1 MKSRLLVLLLIMV
14 GYIGTSAG
22 YEAPPGIEQKPIKG
36 NFRIIE
42 HDALKLNWYVY
53 DTQGYKETRDGY
65 ILYPPT
71 YCYMYSTKL
80 KKKWD
85 YETYR
90 KPIETMYVKELTTII
105 PKSQQKEKNSP
116 KSTLSLDQ
124 ALKKFVTPVAEIKKT
139 KEVDGTGTVLIMGDR
154 GGDFKIAP
162 LWLFKNGQL
171 YCVNGAAKGLTK
183 TLSYTF
189 DITPK
194 KAYELL
200 TNY

>member
-1 MKSRLLVLLLIMV
+1 MRLRILVFIFVML
-14 GYIGTSAG
+14 GYFGISKG

-36 NFRIIE
+36 NFRVIE
-42 HDALKLNWYVY
+42 HDASKFNWYVY

-80 KKKWD
+80 KKRWD

-105 PKSQQKEKNSP
+105 PKRQQKEKISP
-116 KSTLSLDQ
+116 KPTLSLDQ
-124 ALKKFVTPVAEIKKT
+124 ALKKFVAPVAVIKKT
-139 KEVDGTGTVLIMGDR
+139 KEIEGKVLIMGER
-154 GGDFKIAP
+154 GNEDIKIAP

-171 YCVNGAAKGLTK
+171 YCINGAAKGLTK

-189 DITPK
+189 DISPAE
-194 KAYELL
+194 AYDLL
-200 TNY
+200 K